1 VTSSSEM
8 LDALRPVVSTL
19 QRLGVKHFIG
29 GSVASSVHGV
39 ARTTLDVDLIADLHE
54 SHIEELMRALSERFY
69 VSEPMIRAAIVNS
82 SCFNLVHLA
91 TSFKVDVFVPKN
103 RPYDQIAMERIR
115 PETIGEEGG
124 IETWVATP
132 EDVILSKLEW
142 YRLGDEISDR
152 QWFDVLTVLRIQQE
166 QLDLAYLHRWAEN
179 LGVSDLLER
188 ALAEA

>member
-1 VTSSSEM
+1 M
-8 LDALRPVVSTL
+8 
-19 QRLGVKHFIG
+19 F
-29 GSVASSVHGV
+29 
-39 ARTTLDVDLIADLHE
+39 
-54 SHIEELMRALSERFY
+54 
-69 VSEPMIRAAIVNS
+69 
-82 SCFNLVHLA
+82 
-91 TSFKVDVFVPKN
+91 SFQKN